1 MEALEIVTPD
11 GRVRRCD
18 RQRDPDLFHAARVG
32 LGALGIVT
40 EVTLACVP
48 AFRIEAREEPAGL
61 SAVLAQLD
69 EHVDGH
75 DHFEMFWFP
84 HTDRVLAKHNRRLA
98 PDDTSGK
105 ALPRWRYLLDDQLLS
120 NGVLDLT
127 CRLSARVPATTRPIN
142 AVASR
147 ALSARTYTDSSY
159 RVFAS
164 PRTVRFTES
173 EYAVPRAALPEVLR
187 DLDRFIERSRE
198 HVAFPVEIRFA
209 AADDAWL
216 STGYERAN
224 AYVAVHH
231 HRSVDPRRYFAA
243 FEQVVA
249 AHDGRP
255 HWGKMHTLGV
265 DRLLEL
271 YPRLPD
277 FLRLRDELDP
287 DRLLGNDYLT
297 QVLGR

>member
-18 RQRDPDLFHAARVG
+18 RQRDQDLFHAARVG

-120 NGVLDLT
+120 NGVFDLT
-127 CRLSARVPATTRPIN
+127 CRLSARVPATTRPTP
-142 AVASR
+142 SR
-147 ALSARTYTDSSY
+147 PNQTSTFVPATD
-159 RVFAS
+159 
-164 PRTVRFTES
+164 
-173 EYAVPRAALPEVLR
+173 
-187 DLDRFIERSRE
+187 
-198 HVAFPVEIRFA
+198 
-209 AADDAWL
+209 
-216 STGYERAN
+216 
-224 AYVAVHH
+224 
-231 HRSVDPRRYFAA
+231 HRY
-243 FEQVVA
+243 
-249 AHDGRP
+249 P
-255 HWGKMHTLGV
+255 HT
-265 DRLLEL
+265 D
-271 YPRLPD
+271 
-277 FLRLRDELDP
+277 
-287 DRLLGNDYLT
+287 
-297 QVLGR
+297 